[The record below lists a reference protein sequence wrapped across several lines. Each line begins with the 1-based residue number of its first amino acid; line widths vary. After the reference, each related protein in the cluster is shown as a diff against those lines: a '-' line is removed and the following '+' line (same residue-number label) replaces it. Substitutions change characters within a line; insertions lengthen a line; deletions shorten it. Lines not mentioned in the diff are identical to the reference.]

1 MTRSTYKAMNILF
14 FLMPKSEVA
23 YLFNDMT
30 MRQVIE
36 KFDYYKYSSMPILDR
51 KGKYVGTITEGDV
64 LRQLCKM
71 NLDLRA
77 AEEFP
82 ISSISRRTDNESVRI
97 TANMEDIISK
107 AVNQNFIPVVDDNNI
122 FIGIITRKSIIEYFY
137 IKSCSNEM

>member
-1 MTRSTYKAMNILF
+1 MNILF

-51 KGKYVGTITEGDV
+51 KGRYVGTITEGDV

-71 NLDLRA
+71 NLDLKA

>member
-1 MTRSTYKAMNILF
+1 
-14 FLMPKSEVA
+14 
-23 YLFNDMT
+23 
-30 MRQVIE
+30 
-36 KFDYYKYSSMPILDR
+36 
-51 KGKYVGTITEGDV
+51 
-64 LRQLCKM
+64 M
-71 NLDLRA
+71 NLDLKA

-137 IKSCSNEM
+137 MAMSQQTVDK

>member
-1 MTRSTYKAMNILF
+1 MNILF

>member
-51 KGKYVGTITEGDV
+51 KGRYVGTITEGDV